1 MVARMAKGSVQFFRP
16 GDGVSWVSSRGRR
29 SGVTYTGV
37 VKDGPKGK
45 HNYYEVSTP
54 QGQFKVPA
62 AMLKPAKVKP
72 SQAKALAESGQKFDQ
87 RKEANKER
95 RDERQLADCQ
105 MHIDTFQLMP
115 GMMVKNRG
123 VEGWPEVQILQ
134 VDREKGKCQV
144 ETSTAVVMNKI
155 AAYDAFHGTNF
166 RGLRRRGTRA
176 TTWVLANR
184 LYPVR

>member
-72 SQAKALAESGQKFDQ
+72 TEAKALAEKGQKFDE
-87 RKEANKER
+87 RKEANREK
-95 RDERQLADCQ
+95 RDEATVRDCQ
-105 MHIDTFQLMP
+105 ISMDIHKFTR
-115 GMMVKNRG
+115 GMLVINRG
-123 VEGWPEVQILQ
+123 VPGWPKVTVLD
-134 VDREKGKCQV
+134 VDYAKGKVLV
-144 ETSTAVVMNKI
+144 ESSTKRLGELASLYGI
-155 AAYDAFHGTNF
+155 S
-166 RGLRRRGTRA
+166 LRRNTRDSK
-176 TTWVLANR
+176 WVYANR
-184 LYPVR
+184 LVPA